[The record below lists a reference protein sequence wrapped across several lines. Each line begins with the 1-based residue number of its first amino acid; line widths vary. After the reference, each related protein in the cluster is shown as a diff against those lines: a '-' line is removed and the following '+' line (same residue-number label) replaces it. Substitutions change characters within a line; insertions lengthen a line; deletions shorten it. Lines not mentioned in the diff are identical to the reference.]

1 MSKSI
6 LRRCLLA
13 SAGLGVLV
21 TAAPAFAATDGDAQQ
36 IEELVVTARK
46 REETLKDIPI
56 AVSAFTTQAMENR
69 QIQDITDIAQFTPGL
84 QSQESFGRSADRPV
98 IRGASNILVSDGKVG
113 VFIDGIPYYGEFG
126 SLDLENAQRVEVI
139 KGPQSAVFG
148 RGTLTG
154 AVNIVSRRP
163 SNEFEGRIK
172 ATIGSYGRKELGA
185 MVSGPITSWMSGE
198 VGFKAYNFDG
208 QYDNLAMPGSKL
220 GSEKSGQLTGALF
233 FKPTEDISASVR
245 YLHTDDNDGLYP
257 IALQRSTAN
266 NCFLTTRPYY
276 CGTVGSPKSF
286 ALNTDKL
293 LNPGTHRTAD
303 RFFGSVDWDILGSG
317 YTVSYQTGASEVY
330 RSTGTDQSYDGR
342 EFFLF
347 GASCPFIPIGN
358 QDCSRSAFNTTDA
371 ARRNSWT
378 NEVRLSSPGDQPIR
392 WRVGVYQG
400 LDRNKPL
407 ARYLEATEAGLDLL
421 GDQTRVKNTAV
432 FGGLDWDIVSGLT
445 LGLELRRQKDDVQ
458 AETLAYRA
466 DQYFAPEYLRS
477 LRGGNPAQIIG
488 VANKRQQ
495 TFEATLPRVTLNWK
509 MNPDVSFYAQ
519 YAEGNSPGGFNPA
532 DAPQSSYEEESLKNY
547 EIGAKTSILGFD
559 YLNLSLFFNDYSGQ
573 VLTNTYIGAT
583 TGVVSSYK
591 ANIGTT
597 EVKGLELEGARRL
610 PAGFSVQFGYTYLDA
625 EITKGIEPEQ
635 AILLKGRACKTGTT
649 TNLSLP
655 GCLDAASIAG
665 KVPPLVSKHAGSFSL
680 RYDTTLSGDWDAFAN
695 ADVIYRSS
703 YFDQVMNL
711 AETGDSTKVNLQ
723 LGVRNTTGLRVSL
736 WGKNVFN
743 EDTPEGILRYLDLA
757 LGVPKAPS
765 GDSARAFAIT
775 PPRKAE
781 WGVSVSKTF

>member
-13 SAGLGVLV
+13 SAGLSVLV
-21 TAAPAFAATDGDAQQ
+21 TAPAFAATEGDVLQ

-46 REETLKDIPI
+46 REETLKDVPI

-69 QIQDITDIAQFTPGL
+69 QIQDINDIAQFTPGL

-126 SLDLENAQRVEVI
+126 ALDLENAQRVEVI

-163 SNEFEGRIK
+163 SDEFEGRIK
-172 ATIGSYGRKELGA
+172 ATVGSYGRLELGGA
-185 MVSGPITSWMSGE
+185 ASGPITSWMSGE
-198 VGFKAYNFDG
+198 VGFKAYSFDG
-208 QYDNLAMPGSKL
+208 QYDNLAMPGTTL
-220 GSEKSGQLTGALF
+220 GAEKSGQLTGALF
-233 FKPTEDISASVR
+233 FKPTEDFSASIR
-245 YLHTDDNDGLYP
+245 YLRTQDSDGLYP
-257 IALQRSTAN
+257 IALQPSTAN
-266 NCFLTTRPYY
+266 NCFLATRPYF
-276 CGTVGSPKSF
+276 CGEVPSPKSF

-293 LNPGTHRTAD
+293 LNPGARREAD
-303 RFFGSVDWDILGSG
+303 RFFGSMDWDVLGSG
-317 YTVSYQTGASEVY
+317 YTLSYQAGVSEVY

-392 WRVGVYQG
+392 WRVGFYQG

-407 ARYLEATEAGLDLL
+407 AKYLEATESGLDML
-421 GDQTRVKNTAV
+421 GDQTRVKNTAF
-432 FGGLDWDIVSGLT
+432 FGGVDWDIVSGLT
-445 LGLELRRQKDDVQ
+445 LGVELRHQKDDVA

-466 DQYFAPEYLRS
+466 DQYFAREYLLS

-488 VANKRQQ
+488 AANTRQQ
-495 TFEATLPRVTLNWK
+495 TFKATLPRVTLNWK

-519 YAEGNSPGGFNPA
+519 YAEGNSPGGFNQA
-532 DAPQSSYEEESLKNY
+532 DAPQSSYDEESLKNY
-547 EIGAKTSILGFD
+547 EIGAKTSIWGFD

-573 VLTNTYIGAT
+573 VLTNTYVGAS
-583 TGVVSSYK
+583 TGVVNSYK

-610 PAGFSVQFGYTYLDA
+610 PAGFTAQFAYTYLDA
-625 EITKGIEPEQ
+625 EITEGIEPEQ
-635 AILLKGRACKTGTT
+635 AILLMGRACKTGTT
-649 TNLSLP
+649 TNLALP
-655 GCLDAASIAG
+655 GCLDAASVAG
-665 KVPPLVSKHAGSFSL
+665 NAPPLVSKHAGSFSL
-680 RYDTTLSGDWDAFAN
+680 RYDATISGDWDAFAN
-695 ADVIYRSS
+695 ADLIYRSS
-703 YFDQVMNL
+703 YYDQVMNL

-723 LGVRNTTGLRVSL
+723 VGVRNTSGLRLSL

-743 EDTPEGILRYLDLA
+743 EDAPEGILRYLDLGA
-757 LGVPKAPS
+757 GVPKAPS
-765 GDSARAFAIT
+765 GDTARAFAIT

-781 WGVSVSKTF
+781 WGVTVSKTF